1 MLRSSRRRFIAGL
14 GVASIAGLAPGIGG
28 GGGSGGAHAAEA
40 ASGRAGAEY
49 LLEPG
54 LIHLNTG
61 TFGATS
67 LAVLTRVREAAEQ
80 FESNPVIQGYRE
92 VGDTLLAQAERER
105 ARCAAFL
112 GCTPDEM
119 LITHGTADA
128 LGQAAGS
135 IAFGPGDRILT
146 SGAEHDSGVCCWR
159 WLTRRRGGHLDVV
172 PIAPEEYDS
181 EAIVARFA
189 AAIRPQTRVICVSD
203 VIAWTGL
210 RMPIRQLA
218 ELAHAHG
225 ALMIVDGAQSVGN
238 MPIDVVA
245 MGVDAYAASGHKWLC
260 GPKGTGFLYVISDPA
275 ARIFP
280 VAWEDRR
287 RLNSEAMGGC
297 PLPLV
302 MGLGLAV
309 ERAQQTT
316 LAAIEAHNL
325 PLRNR
330 LWEELPK
337 IPGIRVV
344 GPPPGPLATALIG
357 FRLPDG
363 ADASKVR
370 AALLAKHHINIRQVD
385 KKQYNGLRASLHL
398 YNDARHVDT
407 LLGALRIEL
416 G

>member
-1 MLRSSRRRFIAGL
+1 MAGL
-14 GVASIAGLAPGIGG
+14 GVASIAGLTPGIGG
-28 GGGSGGAHAAEA
+28 GSGHALA
-40 ASGRAGAEY
+40 AGASATPGSESEY
-49 LLEPG
+49 LSEPG

-61 TFGATS
+61 TFGLTS
-67 LAVLTRVREAAEQ
+67 REVLARVSAAAER
-80 FESNPVIQGYRE
+80 FESNPVTQGYRD
-92 VGDTLLAQAERER
+92 VGDTLLAEAERER

-128 LGQAAGS
+128 LGQAAAS
-135 IAFGPGDRILT
+135 IDFGPGERILT
-146 SGAEHDSGVCCWR
+146 SGAEHDSGVLCWR
-159 WLTRRRGGHLDVV
+159 WLARRHGGHLDVA
-172 PIAPEEYDS
+172 PIAPEEFDPD
-181 EAIVARFA
+181 AIVARVA
-189 AAIRPQTRVICVSD
+189 AAMRPQTRAICVSD
-203 VIAWTGL
+203 TIAWTGL
-210 RMPIRQLA
+210 RMPIRQLS

-238 MPIDVVA
+238 IPVDVVA
-245 MGVDAYAASGHKWLC
+245 LGVDAYAASGHKWMC
-260 GPKGTGFLYVISDPA
+260 GPKGTGFLYVKSDPA

-309 ERAQQTT
+309 ERAQQAT

-337 IPGIRVV
+337 LPGIRVL

-363 ADASKVR
+363 VDASKVR
-370 AALLAKHHINIRQVD
+370 AALLAKHRINIRQVD
-385 KKQYNGLRASLHL
+385 KKQYNGLRASLHV
-398 YNDARHVDT
+398 YNDDGHVDA
-407 LLGALRIEL
+407 LLRALRAEL